1 MLDLD
6 ALRAIVQDSLGKH
19 LYDNAIFFA
28 DKLMTLSHAAP
39 DDVYLLVQLYVFTRQ
54 YRRALNLL
62 RVTKLSTRG
71 PRFRYLTAKCLA
83 ECQEWEECLAT
94 LPDEAMGEDDGA
106 DDVEVPNI
114 GRVAMAAAMQLLRG
128 TVYESLEN
136 WPLATK
142 AFISALRIDP
152 LCYEALDRLV
162 VNHMLSTD
170 EQGSLLKELEP
181 MLAAAG
187 AEWLQARGVPGV
199 GVRETRDAR
208 SYPRAH
214 APALRSPTPRRRT
227 TAASSTRLSAR
238 PSPACTPTTPRR
250 SARRSVA

>member
-1 MLDLD
+1 MDIWREGAPPAGADMLDLD

-28 DKLMTLSHAAP
+28 DKLVTLSHAAP

-62 RVTKLSTRG
+62 RMTKLSTRG

-94 LPDEAMGEDDGA
+94 LPDEAMREDDGA

-128 TVYESLEN
+128 TVYEMLEN

-142 AFISALRIDP
+142 AFTAALRIDP

-170 EQGSLLKELEP
+170 EQGSLLEELEP

-199 GVRETRDAR
+199 GGREPH
-208 SYPRAH
+208 PRAH
-214 APALRSPTPRRRT
+214 APACDHPPLAGVLPLQARHVSRRDPRRHVHR
-227 TAASSTRLSAR
+227 
-238 PSPACTPTTPRR
+238 
-250 SARRSVA
+250 